1 MLLHRS
7 GRERS
12 RSARPQAHGQRER
25 SRSSRPQAHGQ
36 RMRKKDS
43 SCLCKPSPRSQTA
56 EEEEDEEV
64 KMSGKNGL
72 AEAELMG
79 LGGCCA
85 GVQV

>member
-1 MLLHRS
+1 
-7 GRERS
+7 
-12 RSARPQAHGQRER
+12 
-25 SRSSRPQAHGQ
+25 
-36 RMRKKDS
+36 MRKKDS
-43 SCLCKPSPRSQTA
+43 SCLCKPSPRPQTA